1 MSVIDKI
8 IRSTLLRSRKVFLP
22 DVGTIYIDFKSAK
35 RISDSEIAPP
45 RNTVAFTSRKD
56 DNAPSVAERTAE
68 AGGISLSQADEL
80 YRDWLRQAKRA
91 DGSIRIQ
98 GVGTIGA
105 NEKIEADGELYNLLN
120 SDRRASVKI
129 RKRKSRKAMTLAAS
143 AAVIAAV
150 AALLVWKYLE
160 ITKEPQVPEIR
171 IATQTDIPV
180 PTTDNSMPEPQRQP
194 QPAAQTPTHMLPVD
208 AGTDIQVDGHIFYII
223 AGTFSVES
231 NADKYIEQLQRQFSS
246 LECDKVRL
254 SQSRWMVS
262 ISSSADRDEAQRM
275 LSEFRYV
282 KPDLWIYEKVSR

>member
-35 RISDSEIAPP
+35 RISDNEIAPP

-68 AGGISLSQADEL
+68 AGGISISQADEL

-98 GVGTIGA
+98 NVGTIGA

-120 SDRRASVKI
+120 SDRRVSVKI
-129 RKRKSRKAMTLAAS
+129 RKRKSRIAMTLAAS
-143 AAVIAAV
+143 AVVIAAST
-150 AALLVWKYLE
+150 ALLVWKYLE
-160 ITKEPQVPEIR
+160 ITKMPQGPEIR
-171 IATQTDIPV
+171 IATHTDIPV
-180 PTTDNSMPEPQRQP
+180 PTTCNSMPEPEQQP
-194 QPAAQTPTHMLPVD
+194 QPAFQSPTDTLPAD
-208 AGTDIQVDGHIFYII
+208 AGADIHDNRHIFYII

-231 NADKYIEQLQRQFSS
+231 NADKYIEQLQGEFSS
-246 LECDKVRL
+246 LKCDKVRL

-262 ISSSADRDEAQRM
+262 ISSSADRNEAQKM
-275 LSEFRYV
+275 LSELRYV
-282 KPDLWIYEKVSR
+282 KPDLWIYEKVNR

>member
-35 RISDSEIAPP
+35 LISDSEIAPP

-80 YRDWLRQAKRA
+80 YRDWLREAKRA

-143 AAVIAAV
+143 AVVIAAV

-160 ITKEPQVPEIR
+160 ITKVPQVPKIR
-171 IATQTDIPV
+171 IATQAAIPV
-180 PTTDNSMPEPQRQP
+180 PTTDNSTPDPQQP
-194 QPAAQTPTHMLPVD
+194 QPAAESPTDTLPVD
-208 AGTDIQVDGHIFYII
+208 AGTDILVHRHIFYII

-262 ISSSADRDEAQRM
+262 ISSSADRNEAQKM
-275 LSEFRYV
+275 LSELRYV
-282 KPDLWIYEKVSR
+282 KPDLWIYEKVNR